1 MRDFIGVT
9 PIHLAAKQG
18 NIQITKLL
26 IQAVEEVGDDPITF
40 DHRQR
45 TPIHY
50 AAGSGHG
57 HVLLELLESTEEP
70 ITPDNRGKTPI
81 HWAAES
87 GQSDVIKYLVDR
99 TDNPV
104 ATDLFDW
111 TPIHYAAK
119 RGDVESGNTIY
130 PFYFLCSR
138 KSLF

>member
-1 MRDFIGVT
+1 MT
-9 PIHLAAKQG
+9 PIHLAARQG
-18 NIQITKLL
+18 QLKMTKLL
-26 IQAVEEVGDDPITF
+26 IEAAEEVGHDPITF
-40 DHRQR
+40 DHKQR

-50 AAGSGHG
+50 AAGYGHG
-57 HVLLELLESTEEP
+57 HVLLELMESTEEP
-70 ITPDNRGKTPI
+70 ITPDYRGKTPI
-81 HWAAES
+81 HWAAEC